1 MTIECTSD
9 GIAIVLE
16 ELYGPN
22 NEGALVESALATE
35 APTAAGSIKYTA
47 VTQGLLVMA
56 EYVGTKKLVLYVE
69 PIGGLLRHGAETIWA
84 DVRKRG
90 ASVKPKLT
98 RLVITDQRANDILAS
113 AAIGVRGKVL
123 GGDATTP
130 VLTGVIS
137 GAVLLVAL
145 LVGNA
150 SADFVYGSATAFAV
164 ALVYVVSIL
173 RALRSK
179 EISWR

>member
-1 MTIECTSD
+1 MTIECRFD
-9 GIAIVLE
+9 GIADVLE

-22 NEGALVESALATE
+22 NTGALARSALAAE
-35 APTAAGSIKYTA
+35 APTAAGSIRYTA

-69 PIGGLLRHGAETIWA
+69 SIGGLLRHGAETIWA
-84 DVRKRG
+84 DIRKRG
-90 ASVKPKLT
+90 ANLKPKLT
-98 RLVITDQRANDILAS
+98 RLVISDQRANDILAS
-113 AAIGVRGKVL
+113 ASLGVRGKIL
-123 GGDATTP
+123 AGDAAAP
-130 VLTGVIS
+130 VLTGVVT

-150 SADFVYGSATAFAV
+150 SADFVYGSATALAV
-164 ALVYVVSIL
+164 ALLYVASIL
-173 RALRSK
+173 RALSSK